1 MRHAARNA
9 SGDKTAMHAA
19 LPIGAPRRQDR
30 SRSGRGEGWRGD
42 SGTAGLSPLRSLQP
56 AVGFLSNRRK
66 ACNGRIV
73 SSKARAAGLP
83 GPPYSAP
90 RPHLSLV
97 ARCGAALLGL
107 WLSTTVAGDPPGY
120 RIENLAIPE
129 SLTGQPGDP
138 ARGER
143 IVRDADR
150 ATCLICH
157 ALPIEGEPDPGNI
170 GPPLHGVA
178 KRYTAGELRLRL
190 VDPKRLNPETVMPSY
205 YARDGFHRVAPEY
218 RGRSIY
224 TASEIEDVIAYLLT
238 LSTD

>member
-1 MRHAARNA
+1 
-9 SGDKTAMHAA
+9 
-19 LPIGAPRRQDR
+19 
-30 SRSGRGEGWRGD
+30 
-42 SGTAGLSPLRSLQP
+42 
-56 AVGFLSNRRK
+56 
-66 ACNGRIV
+66 
-73 SSKARAAGLP
+73 LP
-83 GPPYSAP
+83 GPPSSAP

-107 WLSTTVAGDPPGY
+107 WLSTTVAGDPLGY
-120 RIENLAIPE
+120 RVENLAIPE
-129 SLTGQPGDP
+129 SLTGRPGDP

-143 IVRDADR
+143 IVRDPDK

-157 ALPIEGEPDPGNI
+157 AMPIEGEPDPGNI
-170 GPPLHGVA
+170 GPPLRGVA
-178 KRYTAGELRLRL
+178 ERYTAGELRLRL

-218 RGRSIY
+218 RGHSIY

>member
-1 MRHAARNA
+1 MAGI
-9 SGDKTAMHAA
+9 S
-19 LPIGAPRRQDR
+19 PPR
-30 SRSGRGEGWRGD
+30 SF
-42 SGTAGLSPLRSLQP
+42 QP
-56 AVGFLSNRRK
+56 AVCFLSTQRN

-73 SSKARAAGLP
+73 SSKARAAGLS
-83 GPPYSAP
+83 GPPSSAP

-107 WLSTTVAGDPPGY
+107 WLSTTVADDPPGY
-120 RIENLAIPE
+120 RVENLAIPE

-138 ARGER
+138 TRGER
-143 IVRDADR
+143 IVRDPDR

-157 ALPIEGEPDPGNI
+157 ALPIEEEPDPGNI
-170 GPPLHGVA
+170 GPPLHGIA
-178 KRYTAGELRLRL
+178 KRYTASELRLRL

-205 YARDGFHRVAPEY
+205 YARDGLHRVAFEY

-238 LSTD
+238 LTTD